1 MDVTTALPSG
11 GVAPLARNT
20 MSVDRPPT
28 TILRAGPRLTTAW
41 VLSAVVLAVMVLTSA
56 IGLLAANLYPEDT
69 WAVAALRGNDL
80 VTLALVAPALA
91 IAMVLSRRRPTSAS
105 VLVWLGLLFYGAY
118 NHAYYAFG
126 TALNDVFLLHVVAF
140 SASTAGLVLLA
151 SSIDADVAASGV
163 VGGTRARVVAGFTT
177 VVGLALLGAWGT
189 ISVRFAVTGDLPENV
204 MPPSAVHL
212 VYALDMGVLAPAFL
226 IAGVMLWRRMPW
238 GSVLAVAVNASGAAY
253 LAVLWAVGGFQAD
266 AGIAGTSWL
275 SPVAVGSTLACL
287 LATLALLV
295 RPGDRPVA
303 AQRHTTP
310 ARA

>member
-118 NHAYYAFG
+118 NYAYYAFG
-126 TALNDVFLLHVVAF
+126 TAFNDVFLLHVVAF

-163 VGGTRARVVAGFTT
+163 VGGTRARVVAGFTA

-295 RPGDRPVA
+295 RSGDRPVA

>member
-1 MDVTTALPSG
+1 MT
-11 GVAPLARNT
+11 
-20 MSVDRPPT
+20 
-28 TILRAGPRLTTAW
+28 LRTRL
-41 VLSAVVLAVMVLTSA
+41 LSRLLRGLLGLLVLAVMVLTSA

-118 NHAYYAFG
+118 NYAYYAFG
-126 TALNDVFLLHVVAF
+126 TAFNDVFLLHVVAF

>member
-1 MDVTTALPSG
+1 
-11 GVAPLARNT
+11 
-20 MSVDRPPT
+20 
-28 TILRAGPRLTTAW
+28 
-41 VLSAVVLAVMVLTSA
+41 
-56 IGLLAANLYPEDT
+56 
-69 WAVAALRGNDL
+69 
-80 VTLALVAPALA
+80 
-91 IAMVLSRRRPTSAS
+91 
-105 VLVWLGLLFYGAY
+105 
-118 NHAYYAFG
+118 
-126 TALNDVFLLHVVAF
+126 
-140 SASTAGLVLLA
+140 
-151 SSIDADVAASGV
+151 
-163 VGGTRARVVAGFTT
+163 
-177 VVGLALLGAWGT
+177 
-189 ISVRFAVTGDLPENV
+189 
-204 MPPSAVHL
+204 
-212 VYALDMGVLAPAFL
+212 VLAPAFL